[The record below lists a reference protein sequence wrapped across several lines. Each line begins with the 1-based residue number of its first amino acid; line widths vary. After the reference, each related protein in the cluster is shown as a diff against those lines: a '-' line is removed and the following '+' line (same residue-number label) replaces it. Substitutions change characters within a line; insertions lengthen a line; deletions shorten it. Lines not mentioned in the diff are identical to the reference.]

1 MGQTTTRIVSI
12 CGVSYSYAGLST
24 EKCASLCADPLCN
37 HLDGSGCKYLELS
50 MLMTS
55 PDSDELLYA
64 EKRDS
69 SYGTLFISRIDVQ
82 KDVIEKI
89 YPEKKDLSGSPVH
102 SRWQLCLL
110 QRYRSQKNICHRYEF

>member
-1 MGQTTTRIVSI
+1 MGQTTPRIVSI
-12 CGVSYSYAGLST
+12 CGVSYSYVGLST
-24 EKCASLCADPLCN
+24 GKCASLCADPLCN

-89 YPEKKDLSGSPVH
+89 YPEKKRPFWFPGS
-102 SRWQLCLL
+102 
-110 QRYRSQKNICHRYEF
+110 